1 MRKIILSLLLITVFA
16 TVPSFGQ
23 VERDSEYFPKN
34 EIYIQYGSPTV
45 LELVTMLKA
54 PNSFKDFETTH
65 QIFSGTPG
73 IGYNFRIRRD
83 LSIGIFGGYSFA
95 QSDICPTIGDKVGP
109 AIYSQSVNNYVG
121 MLSANWTYFQEGA
134 LTMESG
140 LYLGVAYMD
149 RDVAVKNWDLDQ
161 NILDA
166 IPSDS
171 RGCQVAYHI
180 TVCKLR
186 YGNTFGVFGELGFG
200 FKGIL
205 NIGLSI
211 DL

>member
-1 MRKIILSLLLITVFA
+1 MVPTFSPHRARTILWG
-16 TVPSFGQ
+16 SFSAKTSTG
-23 VERDSEYFPKN
+23 
-34 EIYIQYGSPTV
+34 
-45 LELVTMLKA
+45 MW
-54 PNSFKDFETTH
+54 
-65 QIFSGTPG
+65 
-73 IGYNFRIRRD
+73 
-83 LSIGIFGGYSFA
+83 LS
-95 QSDICPTIGDKVGP
+95 
-109 AIYSQSVNNYVG
+109 
-121 MLSANWTYFQEGA
+121 
-134 LTMESG
+134 
-140 LYLGVAYMD
+140 MD